1 MLTCCYFGP
10 LVRSC
15 SGFIVPRDPV
25 APPAERSRASK
36 LPAEGRQAC
45 RRIHQ
50 ILWPQQRD
58 FVRRPEAQ
66 ELDKPAHCRRLC
78 RRLRTCL
85 QRTRHTRN
93 ALFSPFHISFLRK
106 RENFPHVA
114 SPFLHW
120 ADRHVSHNP
129 PTHRLPWAA
138 SSSQFSD
145 TPLTLG
151 GFLFA
156 AVIVNHKGAGCKD
169 CARPAGDKEC
179 QHADGRAP
187 ERAA

>member
-66 ELDKPAHCRRLC
+66 ELDKSAHCRRLC

-93 ALFSPFHISFLRK
+93 ALFSLFHISFLRK
-106 RENFPHVA
+106 RENFPPSHLLFCIGLTDMSVTILRHTA
-114 SPFLHW
+114 YLGRLPLHN
-120 ADRHVSHNP
+120 S
-129 PTHRLPWAA
+129 PTHHLPWGA
-138 SSSQFSD
+138 SSSPPSS
-145 TPLTLG
+145 
-151 GFLFA
+151 
-156 AVIVNHKGAGCKD
+156 
-169 CARPAGDKEC
+169 
-179 QHADGRAP
+179 
-187 ERAA
+187 